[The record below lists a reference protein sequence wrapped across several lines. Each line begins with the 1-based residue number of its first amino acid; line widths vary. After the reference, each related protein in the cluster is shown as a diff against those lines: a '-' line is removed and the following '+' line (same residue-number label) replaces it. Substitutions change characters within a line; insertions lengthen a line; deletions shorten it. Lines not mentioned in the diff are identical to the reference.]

1 MEIFDEI
8 FQISKYRKKIK
19 YYFWSK
25 NLCEI
30 KISKSTYLSSGEQQN
45 LSMLQK
51 LSTGIKIMKFGSSE
65 KLTPPKNLAIT
76 LTVTSI

>member
-1 MEIFDEI
+1 VK
-8 FQISKYRKKIK
+8 SK
-19 YYFWSK
+19 F
-25 NLCEI
+25 
-30 KISKSTYLSSGEQQN
+30 SKSTYLSSGEQQN